1 MKRWKGHRHSLTCLV
16 GCVAAALAVAHP
28 WLHAFEGGSLDV
40 ALMYGAAYLD
50 AVR

>member
-1 MKRWKGHRHSLTCLV
+1 
-16 GCVAAALAVAHP
+16 VAAALAVAHP